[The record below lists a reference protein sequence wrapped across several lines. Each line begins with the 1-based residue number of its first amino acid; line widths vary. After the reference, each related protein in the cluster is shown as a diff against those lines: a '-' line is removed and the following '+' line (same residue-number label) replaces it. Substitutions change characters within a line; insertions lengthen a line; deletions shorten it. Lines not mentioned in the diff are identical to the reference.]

1 MLFASKVHCK
11 VRELIKEL
19 ENNILLVINKFSE
32 ILNKLSTS
40 PRWTKRSGNL
50 LKLLNRVE
58 SFFRILVSEIIE
70 KSRCLVFL
78 FHSSIFRE
86 LIMKDR

>member
-1 MLFASKVHCK
+1 MLFASKVHGK

-19 ENNILLVINKFSE
+19 ENNVLFIINKFSE

-58 SFFRILVSEIIE
+58 SFFRILVS
-70 KSRCLVFL
+70 
-78 FHSSIFRE
+78 
-86 LIMKDR
+86 